1 MELLSRLSQLLL
13 ATPSWRIELVV
24 LGRPAPQGSK
34 KIGRW
39 GGLQEASKF
48 VKPWRQSVAY
58 ATMEQHQGPVI
69 DEPCRIE
76 IDFYFERPKSHYGTG
91 RNAGKRKDSQP
102 FHCISAGCG
111 DVDKLVRAT
120 LDGLSTTSGGNVL
133 KDDKLVV
140 ELIARKRYAEIN
152 KPQMAEI
159 LITAM
164 PPDGFWPSALK
175 LIEYIRSGMLM
186 GHQARS

>member
-1 MELLSRLSQLLL
+1 MELLRRISQLLL

-34 KIGRW
+34 KVGRW

-58 ATMEQHQGPVI
+58 ATMEQHHGRI
-69 DEPCRIE
+69 INEPCRIE

-91 RNAGKRKDSQP
+91 RNAAKRKDSYP
-102 FHCISAGCG
+102 YHCISAGCG

-133 KDDKLVV
+133 KDDRLVV
-140 ELIARKRYAEIN
+140 EIVARKRYAEIN

-164 PPDGFWPSALK
+164 PPEGFWPSAMK
-175 LIEYIRSGMLM
+175 LIELIRSELLM
-186 GHQARS
+186 SHAGRS